1 MNIKYQI
8 FFFISVVLISC
19 GKKSKLTEL
28 KNDEKLVIDRV
39 EHGCTHYQY
48 YIDSIK
54 YINEKYYV
62 EEYELIDTTKLKMRF
77 KSVKRKLMI
86 LDENSFEN
94 YIDSITD
101 YYYRNSRKG
110 TTTSYRLVILKKQ
123 DTILEIGNYYNQ

>member
-1 MNIKYQI
+1 MNIKCQI
-8 FFFISVVLISC
+8 LFFISVVLISC

-28 KNDEKLVIDRV
+28 KNDEILVINRV

-48 YIDSIK
+48 NIDSIK

-62 EEYELIDTTKLKMRF
+62 EEYELMDSTKLKMRF
-77 KSVKRKLMI
+77 KSMKRKLKI

-94 YIDSITD
+94 YIYSITD

-110 TTTSYRLVILKKQ
+110 TTTSYSLVILKKQ
-123 DTILEIGNYYNQ
+123 DTIFKIGNYYNQ